1 MNNARI
7 TTERRK
13 SGWLGQCLPQA
24 RTEAA
29 TTNNR
34 LSGATAK
41 AFRQQ
46 RVVLELGR

>member
-1 MNNARI
+1 MATGTVRMNNARI
-7 TTERRK
+7 T
-13 SGWLGQCLPQA
+13 
-24 RTEAA
+24 A

>member
-7 TTERRK
+7 TKERSK
-13 SGWLGQCLPQA
+13 SGWLGHCLPQA

-29 TTNNR
+29 TANNR
-34 LSGATAK
+34 RSGATAK

-46 RVVLELGR
+46 RSVLEPSR